1 MAKIIEAGL
10 QAQGKKFGIVVSRFN
25 DFITSK
31 LVDGALDALIRS
43 GAKDDDITILKVP
56 GAFEIP
62 LAASMMAKK
71 GAYDAIICIGAV
83 IRGATTHYDY
93 VCAEVSKG
101 IASVSLEAQ
110 IPVMFGILTTETI
123 EQAIERAGTKAGNKG
138 FDVALGAIEMANLSE
153 RLEKGSYLI
162 MGDRRKARE
171 LALQALFAFDME
183 KAFPNKN
190 LDENLTAF
198 CDNNEE
204 KLTQTVK
211 PFFLELV
218 KGVNE
223 NYSQIDFFLEKYSK
237 NWKISSM
244 PVVDRNIMRIATFE
258 FLNYSDIPRSVTI
271 NEAVEIGKKYGTR
284 DSGSFINGVLDRI
297 KNLENF

>member
-1 MAKIIEAGL
+1 
-10 QAQGKKFGIVVSRFN
+10 
-25 DFITSK
+25 
-31 LVDGALDALIRS
+31 
-43 GAKDDDITILKVP
+43 
-56 GAFEIP
+56 
-62 LAASMMAKK
+62 
-71 GAYDAIICIGAV
+71 
-83 IRGATTHYDY
+83 
-93 VCAEVSKG
+93 
-101 IASVSLEAQ
+101 
-110 IPVMFGILTTETI
+110 
-123 EQAIERAGTKAGNKG
+123 
-138 FDVALGAIEMANLSE
+138 
-153 RLEKGSYLI
+153 

-171 LALQALFAFDME
+171 LALQALFSFDME
-183 KAFPNKN
+183 KAFPNKD

-223 NYSQIDFFLEKYSK
+223 NYSQIDIFLNKYSK
-237 NWKISSM
+237 NWKISRM

-258 FLNYSDIPRSVTI
+258 FINYSDIPRSVTI
-271 NEAVEIGKKYGTR
+271 NEAVEIGKKYGTK

>member
-1 MAKIIEAGL
+1 
-10 QAQGKKFGIVVSRFN
+10 
-25 DFITSK
+25 
-31 LVDGALDALIRS
+31 
-43 GAKDDDITILKVP
+43 
-56 GAFEIP
+56 
-62 LAASMMAKK
+62 
-71 GAYDAIICIGAV
+71 
-83 IRGATTHYDY
+83 
-93 VCAEVSKG
+93 
-101 IASVSLEAQ
+101 
-110 IPVMFGILTTETI
+110 
-123 EQAIERAGTKAGNKG
+123 
-138 FDVALGAIEMANLSE
+138 
-153 RLEKGSYLI
+153 
-162 MGDRRKARE
+162 MGDRREARE

-183 KAFPNKN
+183 KALPNKD

-237 NWKISSM
+237 NWKISRM

-258 FLNYSDIPRSVTI
+258 FIEYSDIPRSVTI
-271 NEAVEIGKKYGTR
+271 NEAVEIGKKYGTK